1 MVGEFGDCM
10 SEVEKPKT
18 YEIPATIERATQD
31 ANMLGVLAL
40 SASWKRA
47 AIVRAFVA
55 KDSGHGQSG
64 NGSNVNRLSMKGFA
78 RLGIIGLSSF
88 NSVRR
93 YYDAWDDSGLP
104 DPTPGEFTELPDVDV
119 EFPSLS
125 KPDRKEL
132 EPGGKDNPDPPRRI
146 PPDPGPGKPGKKVHK
161 WEPDPDWGPDELTPP
176 SVTPEEARAKVVG
189 SLARANASMIEALQ
203 YRERLASEMD
213 VRDDL
218 NRFFTFVEQ
227 MVNTYGRY
235 LSNGS

>member
-1 MVGEFGDCM
+1 MT
-10 SEVEKPKT
+10 EVDKAKT

-47 AIVRAFVA
+47 AIVRAFVEKSSGGRPSNDENLCTSAQVSMSDFA
-55 KDSGHGQSG
+55 K
-64 NGSNVNRLSMKGFA
+64 
-78 RLGIIGLSSF
+78 LGIVGLKSRHSIQ
-88 NSVRR
+88 R
-93 YYDAWDDSGLP
+93 YYDAWELTGLP
-104 DPTPGEFTELPDVDV
+104 DPTPGQFTELPDVDV
-119 EFPSLS
+119 EFPSLP

-132 EPGGKDNPDPPRRI
+132 EPGGGD
-146 PPDPGPGKPGKKVHK
+146 DPGPPKRKEPEPGPDKTGGGTVVKRTPK

-176 SVTPEEARAKVVG
+176 SITPAEARAKVVG
-189 SLARANASMIEALQ
+189 SLARANAAMIEAMQ